1 MLQSRTEFL
10 ANVILGLYHNF
21 KARRL
26 NFFVW
31 PLLIMSGMKPA
42 SAASEV
48 IQAEVLLKV
57 WTFGILQATSQLVA
71 GEGLQVSNS
80 RWEENGWKTTV
91 PAYFE
96 CTFT

>member
-10 ANVILGLYHNF
+10 AYVILGLYHNF

-31 PLLIMSGMKPA
+31 PLLIMSGMKLA

-48 IQAEVLLKV
+48 IKAEVLLKV
-57 WTFGILQATSQLVA
+57 WTFGILQAASQLVA
-71 GEGLQVSNS
+71 EGEGLQVSNT
-80 RWEENGWKTTV
+80 R
-91 PAYFE
+91 
-96 CTFT
+96 